1 MPAKQPHAADEFE
14 AAFEQG
20 LDILGMC
27 DLKTSRVIAPGE
39 IHPAA
44 VAAARRKTA
53 IAGLNRGFHGGAD
66 GNANREIVSGF
77 GKMQTKVGDAAQG
90 IWKKGCAKKKA
101 SVRGR
106 AKTKNAGRK
115 RPVVSQAKQPA

>member
-44 VAAARRKTA
+44 EAVARRKTA
-53 IAGLNRGFHGGAD
+53 I
-66 GNANREIVSGF
+66 
-77 GKMQTKVGDAAQG
+77 
-90 IWKKGCAKKKA
+90 
-101 SVRGR
+101 VRGR
-106 AKTKNAGRK
+106 AKAKNAGRK
-115 RPVVSQAKQPA
+115 RPVCLPGKTACVTLTRPG

>member
-1 MPAKQPHAADEFE
+1 MPAKQIHAADEFK
-14 AAFEQG
+14 AAFEKG

-44 VAAARRKTA
+44 EAAARRKTA
-53 IAGLNRGFHGGAD
+53 PVGLTRGFRVVGG
-66 GNANREIVSGF
+66 I
-77 GKMQTKVGDAAQG
+77 GKIQAKAGDAAQG
-90 IWKKGCAKKKA
+90 TWKKGYSKKKA

-106 AKTKNAGRK
+106 AEAKNAGRK
-115 RPVVSQAKQPA
+115 RSVASQAKQPA